1 MDQITISDLTI
12 YAKHGVYAEENILG
26 QQFLV
31 SVIIDVDLSRAGRT
45 DNLADSIDYGAVC
58 HFVTQYMQE
67 HTFHLIEAAAEHLAE
82 ELLLQ
87 YSQIC
92 KIRIKVKKPWAP
104 IGLPIKNVCVSIE
117 RTRHDVWLGIG
128 SNLGDRKEHI
138 RRGIDALKSLSSCR
152 VREISGIIETEPYGG
167 VEQDKFLNCVLR
179 LETVLQPKA
188 LLETLQQIE
197 AQEGR
202 TREVHWGPRT
212 LDLDILFYDHL
223 VMNAPELT
231 IPHVDLQNR
240 LFVLE
245 PLREIAPWYRHPVL
259 GQSVEQMYGQLCAG
273 KEQRTE
279 A

>member
-1 MDQITISDLTI
+1 M
-12 YAKHGVYAEENILG
+12 
-26 QQFLV
+26 
-31 SVIIDVDLSRAGRT
+31 
-45 DNLADSIDYGAVC
+45 
-58 HFVTQYMQE
+58 
-67 HTFHLIEAAAEHLAE
+67 
-82 ELLLQ
+82 
-87 YSQIC
+87 
-92 KIRIKVKKPWAP
+92 
-104 IGLPIKNVCVSIE
+104 
-117 RTRHDVWLGIG
+117 
-128 SNLGDRKEHI
+128 
-138 RRGIDALKSLSSCR
+138 
-152 VREISGIIETEPYGG
+152 
-167 VEQDKFLNCVLR
+167 EQDKFLNCVLR

-197 AQEGR
+197 AREGR

-273 KEQRTE
+273 KEQRPE